1 MAYVSFETVAAR
13 GSLDVAYQA
22 IADPTRRR
30 IIEVLAQGERSVKD
44 LVPRFPISQPALSQ
58 HLRVLREAGL
68 VRVRR
73 HGRFRVYFPAGRPPR
88 GGPGLAATRRPD
100 AVRAS
105 PARVGSSGPSGRG
118 KHEL

>member
-73 HGRFRVYFPAGRPPR
+73 HGRFRVYSLRADPLEAARDWLQRVDRMLYGLPP
-88 GGPGLAATRRPD
+88 PG
-100 AVRAS
+100 
-105 PARVGSSGPSGRG
+105 
-118 KHEL
+118 